1 MPHTSVPGPAFHQAT
16 DPPQSFPLLTYH
28 TELLYP
34 TTSFVLISLQEEI
47 AFSTLRGSI
56 LPPSRIFTST
66 SFCATT
72 PISSHPSTPK
82 VTKAVS
88 FSAKH
93 VLQLATSE
101 ITEDMHI
108 KHTKYTDL
116 ARCYLDMEVVVNS
129 EADNEGTEEEEDGSF
144 INDWASEDDQASSLS
159 DPQQDEAA

>member
-93 VLQLATSE
+93 VSQLGELDQLPMCSSITSMNSNTSK
-101 ITEDMHI
+101 II
-108 KHTKYTDL
+108 KPKG
-116 ARCYLDMEVVVNS
+116 
-129 EADNEGTEEEEDGSF
+129 EAGH
-144 INDWASEDDQASSLS
+144 LS
-159 DPQQDEAA
+159 